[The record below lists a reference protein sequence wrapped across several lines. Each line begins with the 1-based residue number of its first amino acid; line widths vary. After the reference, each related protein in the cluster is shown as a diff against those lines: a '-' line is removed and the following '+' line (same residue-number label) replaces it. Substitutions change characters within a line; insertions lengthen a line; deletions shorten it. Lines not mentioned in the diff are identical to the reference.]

1 MPDGSTSKLDQLI
14 NKFKAFRDRMR
25 NEIDMLQGDLSKYL
39 NLAEYEASQAA
50 SYNDV
55 KLMDLNF
62 FKQQFTL
69 IVKPCSLILDKLQS
83 QFKLLMERQL

>member
-25 NEIDMLQGDLSKYL
+25 NEIDMLQGDISKYL
-39 NLAEYEASQAA
+39 NLAEYEASQSAD
-50 SYNDV
+50 NGV

-69 IVKPCSLILDKLQS
+69 IVKPCSFMLEKLQS